1 MSDDKGRTKPFIH
14 PSAIVETV
22 SLGSGTRVWAFA
34 HILAGA
40 VIGEDCNI
48 CDHCFIESHVVLGNR
63 VTVKC
68 GIYLWDGTIVE
79 DDAFLGPAVVFTND
93 LRPRSKHYKAAV
105 QTVIRKGASLGAG
118 TSVLAG
124 VTIGAHAM
132 TGIGSVVTRDVPAH
146 ALVYGNPAR
155 FRAWIDEDG
164 RDLSP
169 EERGFWRSEG
179 GARYQET
186 TGGLVRC
193 T

>member
-1 MSDDKGRTKPFIH
+1 MNTLIH
-14 PSAIVETV
+14 PAAIVETS

-34 HILAGA
+34 HVLAGA

-48 CDHCFIESHVVLGNR
+48 CDHCFIESDVVLGNR

-68 GIYLWDGTIVE
+68 GIYLWNGTRVE

-93 LRPRSKHYKAAV
+93 LRPRSKHYKTAV
-105 QTVIRKGASLGAG
+105 QTLIRKGASLGAG

-132 TGIGSVVTRDVPAH
+132 TGIGSVVTRDVPDY

-155 FRAWIDEDG
+155 FRAWVDEEG
-164 RDLSP
+164 RDLVP
-169 EERGFWRSEG
+169 AGAGLWRSEDDIIYREG
-179 GARYQET
+179 PR
-186 TGGLVRC
+186 GLVRGE
-193 T
+193 